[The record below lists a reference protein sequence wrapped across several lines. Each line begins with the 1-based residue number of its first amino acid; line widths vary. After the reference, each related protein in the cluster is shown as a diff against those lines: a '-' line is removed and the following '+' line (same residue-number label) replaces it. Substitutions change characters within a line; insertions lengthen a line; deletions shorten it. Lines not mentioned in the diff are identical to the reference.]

1 MQQHDDKKFF
11 GLFKVIE
18 DKAEDSFDIKVS
30 PVSYIPD
37 LKGDLN
43 KNKEQVVGV
52 VDMENQHSSISTTKS
67 NFITATWLPEG
78 EQNRISAP
86 DVVVGDV
93 VEIYS
98 VRGTDEY
105 YWKVFSHNPS
115 LRKREK
121 VLIWLSNKGAAKS
134 GSEADA
140 YYLLWDTRN
149 KIVHFHTS
157 DNDGEACTYDVLF
170 NTLNGLFSLKDNLQ
184 NEFKLDSVKGKLD
197 STILNEYNVITKKV
211 NFICEDFNVEASKS
225 ITMKSPSIVDES
237 SNRVISTGTFNLKV
251 TNSSVIN
258 GGGTLDM
265 NGGHIKHNGVTIDST
280 HKHPE
285 SIGSITDTP
294 Q

>member
-1 MQQHDDKKFF
+1 MQQHDDKKFY
-11 GLFKVIE
+11 GLFKVVE
-18 DKAEDSFDIKVS
+18 DKVEDSFEIKAS
-30 PVSYIPD
+30 PISFIPD

-43 KNKEQVVGV
+43 SDKESVVGI
-52 VDMENQHSSISTTKS
+52 VDMENTHSSIATTTS

-86 DVVVGDV
+86 DVCIGDV

-105 YWKVFSHNPS
+105 YWKVFAHNTS
-115 LRKREK
+115 LRKKEK
-121 VLIWLSNKGAAKS
+121 VLIWFSNKGSAKS

-140 YYLLWDTRN
+140 YYILFDTIN

-157 DNDGEACTYDVLF
+157 DNDGEACTYDVVF
-170 NTLNGLFSLKDNLQ
+170 NTLRGIFSLKDNKQTEL
-184 NEFKLDSVKGKLD
+184 NLDSVKGVL
-197 STILNEYNVITKKV
+197 TTTVLNEYNVNTKKV
-211 NFICEDFNVEASKS
+211 NFNCENFNIEASKS
-225 ITMKSPSIVDES
+225 ITMSSPSIVDKS
-237 SNRVISTGTFNLKV
+237 TNRVISTGTFNLEV
-251 TNSSVIN
+251 TSSSVID

-280 HKHPE
+280 HRHPE